1 MKKCLRTDQVH
12 DSSPAKLIRKLS
24 EGDVTSLKLEL
35 QMLLSFLY
43 VIPVTLQSQ
52 PVRMESATMTTI
64 TV

>member
-24 EGDVTSLKLEL
+24 EGDVTFLKLEL
-35 QMLLSFLY
+35 QILLSFLY